1 MYNKVILIGNLGKD
15 PEIRALESGVN
26 VARFPIATN
35 ESYKDKSGEWQQK
48 TEWHDIVAWRG
59 LADRAERDLKKGTL
73 VFVEGKIT
81 HRKYQDKDGIDRY
94 ITDIVAYT
102 IKPMEK
108 IDRDTNDSG
117 NFPPVEPKNTKD
129 HTGDD
134 SSNDSGAEDDDLPF

>member
-73 VFVEGKIT
+73 VFIEGKIT

-108 IDRDTNDSG
+108 IDRGTNDSG
-117 NFPPVEPKNTKD
+117 NFPPVESETTRDN
-129 HTGDD
+129 TGDD